1 MPGFPT
7 PKPRPSIGAP
17 RGRFQQEFNSKDE
30 HRINERIRVPQV
42 RLIDEQGQQ
51 VGVVST
57 IEALRMARDRGL
69 DLIEIAP
76 NVQPPVCK
84 LLDYGKFKF
93 EKKKKEHAAKKKQ
106 VVIKV
111 KEVQLRPN
119 TDSHDLDYKMRN
131 VRNFLT
137 DGDRAKICILYRGR
151 EMAHMGAGIQ
161 MLQKIADGLADIATV
176 EYAPKAEGRKLIMI
190 LAPGKKPAAPA
201 KPSVPVP
208 PKPVAAS

>member
-1 MPGFPT
+1 MG
-7 PKPRPSIGAP
+7 GP
-17 RGRFQQEFNSKDE
+17 RGRFQQESFNKDE
-30 HRINERIRVPQV
+30 HRVNERIRVPQV
-42 RLIDEQGQQ
+42 RLIDDQGQQ

-57 IEALRMARDRGL
+57 VEALRMARDKGL

-84 LLDYGKFKF
+84 ILDYGKFKF

-131 VRNFLT
+131 VRNFLLE
-137 DGDRAKICILYRGR
+137 GDRAKICILYRGR
-151 EMAHMGAGIQ
+151 ETAHMAAGVQ
-161 MLQKIADGLADIATV
+161 MLQGIAEKLADIATV
-176 EYAPKAEGRKLIMI
+176 EYAPKAEGRKLIMV
-190 LAPGKKPAAPA
+190 LAPGKKAAPA
-201 KPSVPVP
+201 
-208 PKPVAAS
+208 PKPALPTPNRPVG